1 MIVFDPIQ
9 DQGVISKPV
18 SFMIPIDSIVEFSKV
33 FLMRMSV
40 NDSRVKIT
48 SVTAHPV
55 IVDNDDG
62 NSL

>member
-1 MIVFDPIQ
+1 MIVFDPDQ
-9 DQGVISKPV
+9 DQSIISKLV
-18 SFMIPIDSIVEFSKV
+18 SFMIPTDSIVEFSQV

-48 SVTAHPV
+48 SVTTHPV

-62 NSL
+62 NLL